1 MSEVTGFIVGLI
13 VAERAGI
20 FKKYMGNGKKTENG
34 TYDPGVKPKCQPGYY
49 AYRNPQS
56 GNWSCRSIPTGR

>member
-20 FKKYMGNGKKTENG
+20 FKKYMGNGKKI
-34 TYDPGVKPKCQPGYY
+34 DK
-49 AYRNPQS
+49 
-56 GNWSCRSIPTGR
+56 

>member
-1 MSEVTGFIVGLI
+1 MGDVSGFIVALI

-20 FKKYMGNGKKTENG
+20 FKKYMGNGKTDNG
-34 TYDPGVKPKCQPGYY
+34 YDPGTKPKCNPGYY

-56 GNWSCRSIPTGR
+56 GQWSCRVIAGGR

>member
-1 MSEVTGFIVGLI
+1 MNDDLTGFVVAALVASSVGFLGKI
-13 VAERAGI
+13 
-20 FKKYMGNGKKTENG
+20 GNGKKTDNG